1 LEIDMDSVIR
11 TLLIGIGATLAMDAW
26 GLLRRGLFG
35 VPTADYAL
43 VGRWLGHMPTGRF
56 RHAAIARSAS
66 VRGERTLGWCA
77 HYLTGIAF
85 AGVLPIVWGVAWLR
99 DPTPGPALLVGLVTV
114 AVPFLLMQPGMGAGV
129 AASRTPRPANA
140 RMHSVLNHLMFGA
153 GLYLSALLVRLLFS
167 F

>member
-1 LEIDMDSVIR
+1 MDYLTC
-11 TLLIGIGATLAMDAW
+11 TLLVGIGATLAMDAW
-26 GLLRRGLFG
+26 GLLRRALFG
-35 VPTADYAL
+35 VPVADYAL
-43 VGRWLGHMPTGRF
+43 VGRWLGHMRAGRF

-85 AGVLPIVWGVAWLR
+85 AGVLPLVWGVAWLR

-129 AASRTPRPANA
+129 AASRTPRPGIA
-140 RMHSVLNHLMFGA
+140 RMHSLLNHLMFGA
-153 GLYLSALLVRLLFS
+153 GLYLSALLVRPFFS

>member
-1 LEIDMDSVIR
+1 MDYLTC
-11 TLLIGIGATLAMDAW
+11 TLLVGIGATLAMDAW
-26 GLLRRGLFG
+26 GLLRRALFG
-35 VPTADYAL
+35 VPVADYAL
-43 VGRWLGHMPTGRF
+43 VGRWLGHMRAGRF
-56 RHAAIARSAS
+56 RHDAIARSAS

-85 AGVLPIVWGVAWLR
+85 AGVLPLVWGVAWLR

-129 AASRTPRPANA
+129 AASRTPRPGIA
-140 RMHSVLNHLMFGA
+140 RMHSLLNHLMFGA
-153 GLYLSALLVRLLFS
+153 GLYLSALLVRPFFS